1 MATLSLSEEIK
12 LDVHENNVFIMNEF
26 REQNLFCDVTL
37 DIDGTLFPCHRL
49 ILMAWSPYF
58 RTMFNGNF
66 KESSSNTIS
75 IQEIGAET
83 MEIILYAVYTS
94 RIRLLPENV
103 HFVLKA
109 SHLFQ
114 MDVIFN
120 ACVDSIMM
128 NATHI
133 HYLIETCLFAKTIEL
148 QKLYDYCVEGI
159 AADFLHWG
167 KTDSFLNLPFEAVRE
182 VLSKVSST
190 SSFTDDDL
198 FATIIKWCKN
208 SHTSATDIKVLV
220 QTPKFTSR
228 ALATSLIAELVFNS
242 GKSFSSSEDNN
253 DENSDDKLQS
263 NCDMNLNV
271 YLHGVD
277 VKSGAKGWGTLKL
290 NDSFDTYT
298 LLNFR
303 PEDSSFRRIC
313 TIGTKIYCFEWDCL
327 KKKCRFSYYAEDSV
341 EVTLKTPNNF
351 PCHSEN
357 CNFEMIA
364 VENNI
369 YLFYVLSDTNIWI
382 YNCELGRWQYSTLGF
397 GFGNSFARN
406 IKAALQNCSN
416 WFALTSL
423 DHGLYVIGCKD
434 CTNNSDERYIAQI
447 DTRTKSTTRNYTAFP
462 KPFQHENSAVCAFD
476 GKIVVSGSDHSGTL
490 HNTFSI
496 FDVTAG
502 QWRTDLKP
510 MNDGR
515 ARHKLIHNNGFIY
528 TLDSRSFMKNEKYD
542 VGLNT
547 WIEMPNLP
555 DRVQS
560 VNADSV
566 KATIGCK
573 QIFHV
578 NVDSPSS

>member
-1 MATLSLSEEIK
+1 MALSGETK
-12 LDVHENNVFIMNEF
+12 LDVHRNNVFITMNEF

-66 KESSSNTIS
+66 KESSTNTIS
-75 IQEIGAET
+75 IQEIGAKT

-94 RIRLLPENV
+94 RINFLPENV
-103 HFVLKA
+103 YFILKA

-120 ACVDSIMM
+120 ACVNSIMM

-148 QKLYDYCVEGI
+148 QKLYNCCVEGI
-159 AADFLHWG
+159 AVDFLHWG
-167 KTDSFLNLPFEAVRE
+167 KTDSFLHLTFDTVKD
-182 VLSKVSST
+182 VLSKVDSAYY
-190 SSFTDDDL
+190 SFSDDDFL
-198 FATIIKWCKN
+198 ATIIKWCKN
-208 SHTSATDIKVLV
+208 NHASARDIKVLV
-220 QTPKFTSR
+220 QTPKFNNK
-228 ALATSLIAELVFNS
+228 ALAASLLAELVLSCGSSFLNS
-242 GKSFSSSEDNN
+242 ECKN
-253 DENSDDKLQS
+253 ENADDKLQS
-263 NCDMNLNV
+263 NCDMNFNV

-290 NDSFDTYT
+290 NNSFDKYT

-303 PEDSSFRRIC
+303 PEDYSFRRIC
-313 TIGTKIYCFEWDCL
+313 LIGTKIYCLEWDRL
-327 KKKCRFSYYAEDSV
+327 KGNCGFYCYSEDNAR
-341 EVTLKTPNNF
+341 VTLQTPANF
-351 PCHSEN
+351 ACHDGS
-357 CNFEMIA
+357 CNFEMMA

-369 YLFYVLSDTNIWI
+369 YLFYPLTNTDIWV
-382 YNCELGRWQYSTLGF
+382 YNCEVNSWQCQNFRVFT
-397 GFGNSFARN
+397 NRCTEP
-406 IKAALQNCSN
+406 ALQNYSK
-416 WFALTSL
+416 WSALASL
-423 DHGLYVIGCKD
+423 DHVIYVIGCKGH
-434 CTNNSDERYIAQI
+434 TGYSDERYIAKI
-447 DTRTKSTTRNYTAFP
+447 DTRTDSTTRNYVTFP
-462 KPFQHENSAVCAFD
+462 KPFQHENAAVCAFD
-476 GKIVVSGSDHSGTL
+476 GKIAISGSDHGGIL
-490 HNTFSI
+490 RNTFSI

-515 ARHKLIHNNGFIY
+515 ARHKLIHHDGFIY
-528 TLDSRSFMKNEKYD
+528 TLDSSPFTKNEKYD

-547 WIEMPNLP
+547 WIEMPSLP
-555 DRVQS
+555 NRVQFVNSDS
-560 VNADSV
+560 VN
-566 KATIGCK
+566 ATIGCK